1 MVVGAALVEL
11 HVHGSKSLK
20 EKRGVVRSV
29 TRRVR
34 NRFNVAVAE
43 VGGQDTWQ
51 RAQLGLTACGNDARN
66 VRTVLERAVEFIE
79 QLHLAEVCDSDV
91 ELVTLEHRPT
101 SALDDIDGLGE

>member
-51 RAQLGLTACGNDARN
+51 RAQLGLTAVGNDARN
-66 VRTVLERAVEFIE
+66 VRAVLERAVEFIE
-79 QLHLAEVCDSDV
+79 QLHLAEVFDSDV
-91 ELVTLEHRPT
+91 ELVTLDHRPPFT
-101 SALDDIDGLGE
+101 LDDTDGLGE

>member
-20 EKRGVVRSV
+20 EKRGVV
-29 TRRVR
+29 RVR